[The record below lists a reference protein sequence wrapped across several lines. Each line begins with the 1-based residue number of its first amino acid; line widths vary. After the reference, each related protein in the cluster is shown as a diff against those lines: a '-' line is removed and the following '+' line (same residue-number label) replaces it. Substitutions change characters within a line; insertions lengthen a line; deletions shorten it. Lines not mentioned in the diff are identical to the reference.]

1 MSIDPTIT
9 LILADLIAAAV
20 LTFGLYFPRHRRRDL
35 VVAYLGINVGVFAV
49 SAALASS
56 SVGAGLGLGLL
67 GVLSI
72 IRLRSDE
79 LSQREVAYYFAA
91 LTIGLLGGLAPDPTW
106 LAIAGMAL
114 VVAVMWFADHPALL
128 SRARQQVIVVDR
140 AIANEDDLTSH
151 LAALLD
157 ANIRTVSVQKL
168 DTVNDTTT
176 VDVRYQLRRAPR
188 LGEAIE
194 APGRAGAAST
204 VAAATPGHGT
214 EMTR

>member
-1 MSIDPTIT
+1 MTIDPMII
-9 LILADLIAAAV
+9 LIIADLIAAAV

-35 VVAYLGINVGVFAV
+35 VVAYLGINIGVFAV
-49 SAALASS
+49 SATLASS
-56 SVGAGLGLGLL
+56 AVGAGLGLGLL

-79 LSQREVAYYFAA
+79 LSQREVAYYFASLA
-91 LTIGLLGGLAPDPTW
+91 IGLLGGLAPSPTW
-106 LAIAGMAL
+106 LGIAGMAL

-140 AIANEDDLTSH
+140 AIANEAELTSH

-157 ANIRTVSVQKL
+157 ANVRSVTVQRL

-176 VDVRYQLRRAPR
+176 VDVRYQLRREPR
-188 LGEAIE
+188 LGEAID
-194 APGRAGAAST
+194 GT
-204 VAAATPGHGT
+204 AAAQAAHTAAPAT
-214 EMTR
+214 YRSEMTR